1 MRSSSRP
8 NRLLFRGC
16 NILLIMVI
24 SIKEQVQVVLL
35 LGAVVVVATII
46 SSLLT
51 HIRIH
56 SHLYNS
62 L

>member
-1 MRSSSRP
+1 
-8 NRLLFRGC
+8 
-16 NILLIMVI
+16 MVI

-35 LGAVVVVATII
+35 LGAVVVAIII

-51 HIRIH
+51 HIRVH